1 MSRPMNQQLDC
12 SAYTV
17 GWLCV
22 LPTEVT
28 ASRMFLDEEYAPPPR
43 QRRDETGYIVGRMGN
58 HYVVIAFPL
67 VPSTGSVAIAH
78 TVVDLI
84 RTFNNIRFGLM
95 IGIGGGAPSATPSTN
110 PLNDI
115 HLGDVVVSQPNQA
128 HGGLLQ
134 YDRGRWNGDGKFE
147 IRSYLARPPRILLGA
162 ISLLQSDHQLGHGRM
177 MDYLHLAATRSN
189 KEGKGVIAQPVGL
202 LP

>member
-1 MSRPMNQQLDC
+1 
-12 SAYTV
+12 
-17 GWLCV
+17 
-22 LPTEVT
+22 
-28 ASRMFLDEEYAPPPR
+28 MFLDEEYAPPPR

-128 HGGLLQ
+128 HGKI
-134 YDRGRWNGDGKFE
+134 Y
-147 IRSYLARPPRILLGA
+147 
-162 ISLLQSDHQLGHGRM
+162 ISLVITCLIWILM
-177 MDYLHLAATRSN
+177 LTRTRRTTAIRQGPM
-189 KEGKGVIAQPVGL
+189 EW
-202 LP
+202 